1 MHPATTAG
9 GCGLA
14 SLENNR
20 VDASDNVVVVIL
32 LLAGRSEE
40 GYPRRPP
47 GVVMVVRVVLGIV
60 SDGERGVGSEGRGGG
75 GGGGREDGDGEGGG
89 DELAELFLKAEG
101 ADPARGRVVLVRVV

>member
-1 MHPATTAG
+1 MHPATAAG

-47 GVVMVVRVVLGIV
+47 GVVMVVRVVLGIL
-60 SDGERGVGSEGRGGG
+60 SDGEGGVGSEGRGGG

-89 DELAELFLKAEG
+89 DELAELFLEAEG
-101 ADPARGRVVLVRVV
+101 ADPARGRVALVRVV